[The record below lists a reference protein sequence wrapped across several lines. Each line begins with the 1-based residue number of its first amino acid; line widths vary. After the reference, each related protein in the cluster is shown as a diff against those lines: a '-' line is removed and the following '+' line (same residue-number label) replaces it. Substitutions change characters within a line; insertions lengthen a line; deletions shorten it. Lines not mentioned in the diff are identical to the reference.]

1 MSGEISKHK
10 GVEIGKVLNANAGR
24 NLIKISSSKELR
36 LGDGIEVRGK
46 NIREGNVITYLK
58 EEGKDVYIVGDIKD
72 RVEKSCTV
80 YRITSKDQIELAAN
94 SYKNK
99 DWNEGKFLRK
109 ARINIE
115 CNELDGKIQI
125 RISDESG
132 IISVVN
138 ETERFE
144 PAEIS
149 ARDRIAKALTK
160 LGGSPFSAEKIDFN
174 GEFCLKVQMSEL
186 NKLRRETLSLF
197 ESALC
202 EGRNG
207 YIKNG
212 KPTLE
217 LPSSLPK
224 AKRDDS
230 ARLEM
235 FFYSLDAY
243 KKFDRTETEAKCA
256 ESEVELSYLIPAAD
270 LVKEPY
276 ADERIIPYI
285 SNISKGKE
293 YKILSK
299 GEEAIWKLA
308 SKHGIYIGNLGT
320 LAFIKT
326 LERKYGR
333 GESLHLYADYGFN
346 VYNEETII
354 LLQEL
359 GAERVID
366 SLETGGVHYGA
377 LPLMVSEHEWDESE
391 FIDRK
396 SKEYKIIKRDISDQ
410 DIIAATDFVDISACI
425 REAKKQ
431 NKTVRIYVN

>member
-1 MSGEISKHK
+1 
-10 GVEIGKVLNANAGR
+10 
-24 NLIKISSSKELR
+24 
-36 LGDGIEVRGK
+36 
-46 NIREGNVITYLK
+46 
-58 EEGKDVYIVGDIKD
+58 
-72 RVEKSCTV
+72 
-80 YRITSKDQIELAAN
+80 
-94 SYKNK
+94 
-99 DWNEGKFLRK
+99 
-109 ARINIE
+109 
-115 CNELDGKIQI
+115 
-125 RISDESG
+125 
-132 IISVVN
+132 
-138 ETERFE
+138 
-144 PAEIS
+144 
-149 ARDRIAKALTK
+149 
-160 LGGSPFSAEKIDFN
+160 
-174 GEFCLKVQMSEL
+174 MSEL

-217 LPSSLPK
+217 LPSSLLK

-230 ARLEM
+230 ARLEI

-243 KKFDRTETEAKCA
+243 KKFNRSETEAKCT
-256 ESEVELSYLIPAAD
+256 ETKVELGYLIPAAD
-270 LVKEPY
+270 LVEECPS
-276 ADERIIPYI
+276 DERIIPYI

-293 YKILSK
+293 SEILSK
-299 GEEAIWKLA
+299 SEEELWKLA

-320 LAFIKT
+320 LAFIKK
-326 LERKYGR
+326 LERKYGH
-333 GESLHLYADYGFN
+333 GETLRLYADYGFN

-366 SLETGGVHYGA
+366 SLETDGVHYGA
-377 LPLMVSEHEWDESE
+377 LPLMVSEHGWDENE

-425 REAKKQ
+425 KEAKQ
-431 NKTVRIYVN
+431 DNKTVRIYVN